1 MMQTITRLDDTM
13 EFGKYK
19 GLSIGEVIL
28 INPSYIGWLVTNV
41 SGELF
46 AIEDNVMQEILSAFP
61 DFIWTAELELNRVK
75 QLEEQNF
82 LQEDDISDYEDDD
95 YCDDYDDNDYDYEE
109 RHYGRYAGSY
119 AQDVEGYSD
128 EEINIIFDGEPDAYW
143 NID

>member
-1 MMQTITRLDDTM
+1 MQSITQIDDTL

-46 AIEDNVMQEILSAFP
+46 AIEDEAMQEILEAFP
-61 DFIWTAELELNRVK
+61 DFVWGTELEHNRVK
-75 QLEEQNF
+75 QLEEQNKIV
-82 LQEDDISDYEDDD
+82 DIDEPEYEDDD
-95 YCDDYDDNDYDYEE
+95 YDYRYTDNDYDYED
-109 RHYGRYAGSY
+109 RHFGLYAGTY

-128 EEINIIFDGEPDAYW
+128 EEINTIFDGEPDAYW